1 MLLITVCCTKSKLC
15 ALTVTSLW
23 ALGIMAVVLLFSAG
37 VQRDSF
43 FSALTLLVRRQVEHP
58 VC

>member
-1 MLLITVCCTKSKLC
+1 VLLITVCCTKSKLC

-23 ALGIMAVVLLFSAG
+23 ARYMAVVLLFSAG